1 MGNFQLVRRALYI
14 TVGQSLVKTVEFVAA
29 IVLIRL
35 LSPEDWSTVAL
46 ALTIYHTATGLGGL
60 NLQDGIY
67 YFYTRV
73 NVKKRRALAVQTM
86 SLLLLSGSL
95 VAGIVLGVGPWLE
108 ARGHTIG
115 ALIPWL
121 ALAVLLDMPT
131 SCASQLM
138 VAAERPKWA
147 SIFDTSMATVKL
159 GAMTLPLALGYGV
172 VASAQGLAAYA
183 LLRVAVCAMVLP
195 RVLPPGRV
203 RIELEFV
210 KAQIVY
216 TAPLSLSIATSVLN
230 RYIDKWI
237 VAGLAPEGF
246 GAHAFAAQEV
256 PFVPLLG
263 FAMGTVLAT
272 RFAHSFRTGRQD
284 RALAYWL
291 AATSRV
297 SLIVGPVTIGLI
309 LCAPEAI
316 ALLFESN
323 YAIAVLPFQIYS
335 LILLHRVM
343 AYGMVLSTAGKT
355 RLLWIT
361 SVVLL
366 ALNTL
371 FSLPLTYFFGITGAA
386 LGTMLAYVPNLIFF
400 LHCIARVMKTSFFA
414 VFPWRRYG
422 RILGVALASAGVAF
436 WAAGFAHSTDARLA
450 IKAALFVLGYLG
462 LARLFALG
470 RDLPSVPAE
479 DASFAGE
486 LYGVETPEAKPAAA

>member
-1 MGNFQLVRRALYI
+1 MKKFELVRRALYI
-14 TVGQSLVKTVEFVAA
+14 AVGQSFVKTVEFVAA

-46 ALTIYHTATGLGGL
+46 ALTIYHSATGLGGL
-60 NLQDGIY
+60 NIQDGIY
-67 YFYTRV
+67 YFYARV
-73 NVKKRRALAVQTM
+73 DAHKRRALAVQTM
-86 SLLLLSGSL
+86 GLLSASGVL
-95 VAGIVLGVGPWLE
+95 VAAIVLGVGPWLE
-108 ARGHTIG
+108 SRGHAIG

-121 ALAVLLDMPT
+121 SLAVLLDLPT
-131 SCASQLM
+131 SCASQLL

-147 SIFDTSMATVKL
+147 SIFDTSMAAIKL
-159 GAMTLPLALGYGV
+159 GAMTVPLALGYDV

-183 LLRVAVCAMVLP
+183 VLRLGVCAVLLP
-195 RVLPPGRV
+195 RVLPPGRA
-203 RIELEFV
+203 RIELGFV
-210 KAQIVY
+210 KAQLVY

-237 VAGLAPEGF
+237 VAGLAPDGF

-272 RFAHSFRTGRQD
+272 RFAHAFRTGRRD
-284 RALAYWL
+284 RALSYWL

-309 LCAPEAI
+309 LCAPEAV
-316 ALLFESN
+316 ALLFEPS
-323 YAIAVLPFQIYS
+323 YSIAVLPFQIYS

-343 AYGMVLSTAGKT
+343 AYGMILTTAGKT
-355 RLLWIT
+355 RLLWVT
-361 SVVLL
+361 SLVMLG
-366 ALNTL
+366 LNTL
-371 FSLPLTYFFGITGAA
+371 FSVPLTYFFGIAGAA
-386 LGTMLAYVPNLIFF
+386 LGTMLAYVPNLVFF
-400 LHCIARVMKTSFFA
+400 LHCIARVMQTSLAA

-422 RILGVALASAGVAF
+422 RILGAALASAGLAF
-436 WAAGFAHSTDARLA
+436 WAAGFAASTDARLA
-450 IKAALFVLGYLG
+450 IKASVFALCYLL

-470 RDLPSVPAE
+470 RDLPSVPSD

-486 LYGVETPEAKPAAA
+486 LGPVNTTEAKPAAA